1 MVDGWVLTG
10 DIGMIDKNGYLY
22 LLDRAADMIISG
34 GFNIW
39 PMELENAIATHPAVM
54 EVAVFGIPDPR
65 WGETPCAVVVPKS
78 GRTIDV
84 AEVMQLCAEQLG
96 SYKKPGSVVI
106 RDEPLPKTPVG
117 KIKRREL
124 REPFWAGHVRRRRWQ
139 LKASSGAHVR
149 AVSAGLA
156 AGQRAHRKRESGNWP

>member
-1 MVDGWVLTG
+1 MRSHLGRPKEPSSKGAEFRRATHGQTCGSINVHDHLGRLQ
-10 DIGMIDKNGYLY
+10 YL
-22 LLDRAADMIISG
+22 A
-34 GFNIW
+34 
-39 PMELENAIATHPAVM
+39 MELENTIATHPAVM

-84 AEVMQLCAEQLG
+84 AEVVQLCAEQLG
-96 SYKKPGSVVI
+96 SYKKPGRVVV

-124 REPFWAGHVRRRRWQ
+124 REPFWAGHTRR
-139 LKASSGAHVR
+139 V
-149 AVSAGLA
+149 AG
-156 AGQRAHRKRESGNWP
+156 S